1 MKLDTFLMERYQ
13 SVYENTVDCNLTES
27 GVQSLMIKELVDPA
41 TIGDF
46 HLGYG
51 HTGGSPDLRAAVAA
65 LYPGAGPEN
74 VLITNGT
81 AEANYLVAW
90 AFGGPG
96 VETAMQVPNYLQ
108 MAGAL
113 ESFGATVRPLPLVPD
128 AGRWALDLDQL
139 AANVTGRTRLIAI
152 CNPNN
157 PTGGILSPAEIDAVC
172 QAQDRSGAWIIADEV
187 YRGAERNGV
196 VGPTFWGRGD
206 RIIATGGL
214 SKSYGLPG
222 LRLGWLVAP
231 ADLAADLWR
240 FKDYTTIG
248 ASPLADHLAQVA
260 LAPGTRERILA
271 RTIRILN
278 QQYPIV
284 NEWLNHRPDVFEW
297 IAPEAGGFVYVKFD
311 LPIASTELAERLRR
325 EKSTLV
331 VPGDHFG
338 MGKYLRLG
346 FGYDPLVLREG
357 LRRVG
362 ELIDEIGR

>member
-1 MKLDTFLMERYQ
+1 MKLDSFLMERYQ
-13 SVYENTVDCNLTES
+13 SVYENTVECNLTES

-41 TIGDF
+41 TIADF

-51 HTGGSPDLRAAVAA
+51 HTGGSPGLRAAVAA

-81 AEANYLVAW
+81 AEANFLVAW
-90 AFGGPG
+90 AFGGQG
-96 VETAMQVPNYLQ
+96 VETAMNVPNYLQ

-113 ESFGATVRPLPLVPD
+113 ESFGATVRPLPLVPN
-128 AGRWALDLDQL
+128 AGRWALDLDRL
-139 AANVTGRTRLIAI
+139 AANVTDRTRLIAI

-157 PTGGILSPAEIDAVC
+157 PTGGTLNPAEMDAVC
-172 QAQDRSGAWIIADEV
+172 RAADRSGAWIIADEV

-196 VGPTFWGRGD
+196 VGPTFWGRGE

-248 ASPLADHLAQVA
+248 ASPLSDHLAQIA
-260 LAPGTRERILA
+260 LAPGSRERILA
-271 RTIRILN
+271 RTVRILN

-284 NEWLNHRPDVFEW
+284 DDWFRSRPGVFEW
-297 IAPEAGGFVYVKFD
+297 IAPEAGGFVYAKFD
-311 LPIASTELAERLRR
+311 LPISSTELAERLRL

-346 FGYDPLVLREG
+346 FGYDPAVLQEG
-357 LRRVG
+357 LRRIG
-362 ELIDEIGR
+362 ELIDEVRR